1 MTVIEA
7 LPTLGP
13 LLADPAFRN
22 WIIELLLIWILVGYM
37 PEEREQKNGEVKR
50 VWRWGGVVRAFIQQ
64 SVETRELRSDVRTLI
79 KKFDV
84 YVTGNPRFADSDHPP
99 ASVSAVARISC
110 TNE

>member
-1 MTVIEA
+1 MSITDA

-22 WIIELLLIWILVGYM
+22 WIIELLLIWILIGYM
-37 PEEREQKNGEVKR
+37 PEEREDKDGVVKR

-79 KKFDV
+79 KKFDAF
-84 YVTGNPRFADSDHPP
+84 VTGDPRFADSDRPP
-99 ASVSAVARISC
+99 APAVSVARISC
-110 TNE
+110 SGQ